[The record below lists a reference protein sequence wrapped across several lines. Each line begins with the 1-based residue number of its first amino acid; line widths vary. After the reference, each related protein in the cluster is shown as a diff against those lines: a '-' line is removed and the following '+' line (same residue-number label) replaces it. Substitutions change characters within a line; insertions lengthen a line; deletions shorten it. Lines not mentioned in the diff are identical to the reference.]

1 MLIDEERLAFV
12 RYWAKYV
19 KTHDPKDW
27 STQQKKL
34 IDSVL
39 LSANQDREIYIKI
52 KKMTR
57 LLAKTKK

>member
-57 LLAKTKK
+57 SLAKTKK